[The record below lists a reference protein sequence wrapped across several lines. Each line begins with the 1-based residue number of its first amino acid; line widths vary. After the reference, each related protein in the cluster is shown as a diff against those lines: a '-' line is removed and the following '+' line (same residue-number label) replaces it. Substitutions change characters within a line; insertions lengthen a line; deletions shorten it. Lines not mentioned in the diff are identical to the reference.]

1 MNLKANQP
9 EVESRRHPTPSTG
22 ALEPGAAMIPVL
34 SKERIVAG
42 PGFNRW
48 WNVVAALA
56 INLCI
61 GQAYAFS
68 VFNLPLSR
76 LRGGS
81 EPAPGDWTLSQ
92 LGWIFT
98 LAYVFLGLS
107 AGVAGKWQDRV
118 GPRASG
124 VVAALCFGGGFF
136 LSALGVRQHQI
147 AWLYFGYGILG
158 GCGLGL
164 GFNTPISTL
173 LRWFP
178 DRRGLATGAAVM
190 GFGGGA
196 ILAAPMS
203 TALIRWFAT
212 SATVGVAE
220 AFVVLGTLYT
230 SSMLVGAFLF
240 RLPPPGYRPAHRP
253 SAATTAASLTVE
265 QAVRTRAFLLLWCV
279 LLLNVTA
286 GLGVLGQAAAMIQEV
301 FDGVSAETA
310 SLFVAL
316 LSLFNMSG
324 RLVWAWVSDR
334 QGRKA
339 TYALFFSLGPLLY
352 AAVPLAGE
360 QRSLVLF
367 VACFALLL
375 SMYGG
380 GFGTMPAYVADLFG
394 ASHAGAI
401 HGRVLTALS
410 AAGLLGPTL
419 VNYLREHWIA
429 QGYSKARAYD
439 ATLYIMAGLLVV
451 GYLCNRSIRPADA
464 GGTPQAEPEPEMLGE
479 RG

>member
-1 MNLKANQP
+1 MAGLL
-9 EVESRRHPTPSTG
+9 SR
-22 ALEPGAAMIPVL
+22 
-34 SKERIVAG
+34 ERIVAR
-42 PGFNRW
+42 PGWNRW
-48 WNVVAALA
+48 WNVAAALA

-68 VFNLPLSR
+68 VFNLPLTHV
-76 LRGGS
+76 LGVA
-81 EPAPGDWTLSQ
+81 EAAPGDWTLSQ
-92 LGWIFT
+92 LGWVFT

-118 GPRASG
+118 GPRTSG
-124 VVAALCFGGGFF
+124 VLAAACFGGGFF
-136 LSALGVRQHQI
+136 LSALGVVQHRI
-147 AWLYFGYGILG
+147 AWLYLGYGVLS

-196 ILAAPMS
+196 ILAAPVS
-203 TALIRWFAT
+203 TALIRRFASPT
-212 SATVGVAE
+212 SVGVAE
-220 AFVVLGTLYT
+220 TFCVLGGVYT
-230 SSMLVGAFLF
+230 SVMLAGAFLF
-240 RLPPPGYRPAHRP
+240 RLPPAGHRP
-253 SAATTAASLTVE
+253 VPEAAAAAPSDFTVE
-265 QAVRTRAFLLLWCV
+265 QAVRTRAFVLLWCV

-286 GLGVLGQAAAMIQEV
+286 GLGVLGQASAMVQEV

-310 SLFVAL
+310 SVFVAI
-316 LSLFNMSG
+316 LSLFNMGG
-324 RLVWAWVSDR
+324 RLVWAALSDR
-334 QGRKA
+334 LGRRA

-352 AAVPLAGE
+352 AAVPLAGQ

-367 VACFALLL
+367 VACFALIL

-380 GFGTMPAYVADLFG
+380 GFGSMPAYVADLFG
-394 ASHAGAI
+394 SGHVGAI

-451 GYLCNRSIRPADA
+451 GFVCNRAIRPPAARD
-464 GGTPQAEPEPEMLGE
+464 TEAEPASPGALLGE
-479 RG
+479 HG

>member
-1 MNLKANQP
+1 MARLLA
-9 EVESRRHPTPSTG
+9 
-22 ALEPGAAMIPVL
+22 
-34 SKERIVAG
+34 KERIAAR

-68 VFNLPLSR
+68 VFNLPLTR
-76 LRGGS
+76 VLGVA
-81 EPAPGDWTLSQ
+81 EPAPGDWKLSQ

-118 GPRASG
+118 GPRVSG
-124 VVAALCFGGGFF
+124 LVAALCFGGGFF
-136 LSALGVRQHQI
+136 LSALGVERHELV
-147 AWLYFGYGILG
+147 WLYLGYGVIG

-178 DRRGLATGAAVM
+178 DHRGLATGAAVM

-196 ILAAPMS
+196 ILAAPLS
-203 TALIRWFAT
+203 TALIHRFAT
-212 SATVGVAE
+212 PASVGVAE
-220 AFVVLGTLYT
+220 TFLVLGTVYT
-230 SSMLVGAFLF
+230 FSMLCGAFLF
-240 RLPPPGYRPAHRP
+240 RLPPAGYRPAHQP
-253 SAATTAASLTVE
+253 SAAAAPSLTVE
-265 QAVRTRAFLLLWCV
+265 QAVRTKAFALLWCV

-301 FDGVSAETA
+301 FDGVSAEAA

-316 LSLFNMSG
+316 LSLFNMTG
-324 RLVWAWVSDR
+324 RLVWAWLSDR
-334 QGRKA
+334 LGRKA

-367 VACFALLL
+367 VACFAVIL

-380 GFGTMPAYVADLFG
+380 GFGSMPAYVADLFG
-394 ASHAGAI
+394 AGHVGAI

-410 AAGLLGPTL
+410 AAGLVGPTL

-429 QGYSKARAYD
+429 QGYTKARAYD

-451 GYLCNRSIRPADA
+451 GYVCNRFIRPPSA
-464 GGTPQAEPEPEMLGE
+464 GPAQPETAASPELLGQ

>member
-1 MNLKANQP
+1 
-9 EVESRRHPTPSTG
+9 
-22 ALEPGAAMIPVL
+22 
-34 SKERIVAG
+34 
-42 PGFNRW
+42 
-48 WNVVAALA
+48 
-56 INLCI
+56 
-61 GQAYAFS
+61 
-68 VFNLPLSR
+68 
-76 LRGGS
+76 
-81 EPAPGDWTLSQ
+81 
-92 LGWIFT
+92 
-98 LAYVFLGLS
+98 VFLGLS
-107 AGVAGKWQDRV
+107 AGVAGKWQDEV

-124 VVAALCFGGGFF
+124 VAAALCFGGGFF
-136 LSALGVRQHQI
+136 LSALGVRHHEI
-147 AWLYFGYGILG
+147 AWLYVGYGVLG

-178 DRRGLATGAAVM
+178 DHRGLATGAAVM

-196 ILAAPMS
+196 ILAAPLS
-203 TALIRWFAT
+203 TALIRRFAT
-212 SATVGVAE
+212 PTSVGVAE
-220 AFVVLGTLYT
+220 TFVVLGSLYT
-230 SSMLVGAFLF
+230 VAMLGGAFLF
-240 RLPPPGYRPAHRP
+240 RLPPPSYRPAH
-253 SAATTAASLTVE
+253 SAAPAPTSGLTVE
-265 QAVRTRAFLLLWCV
+265 QAVRTRAFVLLWCV

-286 GLGVLGQAAAMIQEV
+286 GLGLLGQAAAMIQEV
-301 FDGVSAETA
+301 FDGVSAEAA

-334 QGRKA
+334 LGRKA

-360 QRSLVLF
+360 QRNLVLF
-367 VACFALLL
+367 VACFAVIL

-380 GFGTMPAYVADLFG
+380 GFGSMPAYVADLFG
-394 ASHAGAI
+394 ASHVGAI

-419 VNYLREHWIA
+419 VNYLRELWIA

-451 GYLCNRSIRPADA
+451 GYLCNRAIRPPDVSGIGEPDA
-464 GGTPQAEPEPEMLGE
+464 QPELLGQ

>member
-1 MNLKANQP
+1 
-9 EVESRRHPTPSTG
+9 
-22 ALEPGAAMIPVL
+22 MIRLL
-34 SKERIVAG
+34 SKESIVA
-42 PGFNRW
+42 PAGFNRW
-48 WNVVAALA
+48 WTVAAAVA

-68 VFNLPLSR
+68 VFNLPLTR
-76 LRGGS
+76 VLGVGA
-81 EPAPGDWTLSQ
+81 PAPGDWTLSQ

-136 LSALGVRQHQI
+136 LSALGVRHHQI
-147 AWLYFGYGILG
+147 AWLYLGYGVLG

-178 DRRGLATGAAVM
+178 DHRGLATGAAVM

-196 ILAAPMS
+196 ILAAPVS
-203 TALIRWFAT
+203 TALMRRFAT
-212 SATVGVAE
+212 PSSVGVAE
-220 AFVVLGTLYT
+220 TFVLLGSIY
-230 SSMLVGAFLF
+230 MLVMLAGAFLF
-240 RLPPPGYRPAHRP
+240 RLPAAGHRP
-253 SAATTAASLTVE
+253 VHPAAAAASSLTVE

-301 FDGVSAETA
+301 FDGMSAEAA

-324 RLVWAWVSDR
+324 RLVWGWVSDR
-334 QGRKA
+334 LGRKA
-339 TYALFFSLGPLLY
+339 TYGLFFSLGPVLY

-367 VACFALLL
+367 VAFFALIL

-380 GFGTMPAYVADLFG
+380 GFGSMPAYVADLFG
-394 ASHAGAI
+394 AAHVGAI

-410 AAGLLGPTL
+410 AAGLVGPTL
-419 VNYLREHWIA
+419 VNYLREYWIA
-429 QGYSKARAYD
+429 QGYSRARAYD
-439 ATLYIMAGLLVV
+439 ATLYIMAGLLVL
-451 GYLCNRSIRPADA
+451 GYLCNRAIRPPDV
-464 GGTPQAEPEPEMLGE
+464 GSVTEREPGRELLGE
-479 RG
+479 RR